1 MVADSPAIAS
11 AHLWASCVAAFVV
24 LMLTAVAA
32 AAQPY
37 PSKPIRM
44 IVGYGAAGGA
54 DSFIRAIAPE
64 LSELLGQPIVIENR
78 PGAGT
83 IIATQLVAESK
94 PDGYTF
100 YVADFAFTVNPA
112 LKSRLPY
119 DSLRDFAPVALATSG
134 LGSLLVVHPSL
145 PVKSVKELI
154 ALARAHP
161 GKLNYATGGNG
172 TAPHLVGEQL
182 KFAAKINLVHVPYK
196 STAQAILAVAG
207 GEVGVAFGGIFAV
220 KSLADARRLRAL
232 AIASAARTP
241 MMPDVPTFAET
252 GWPDVEATSYRGF
265 LAPAG
270 TPREIIMRVNGA
282 VNRVLQMPVVRSRLT
297 ELGMPPLGGGSP
309 EDYGRLIRSEIDK
322 WGRTVRNAGI
332 AVE

>member
-1 MVADSPAIAS
+1 LATIAL
-11 AHLWASCVAAFVV
+11 APRWASCVAAFAA
-24 LMLTAVAA
+24 LTLTAA
-32 AAQPY
+32 AAVAQSY

-44 IVGYGAAGGA
+44 IVGYGPAGGA
-54 DSFIRAIAPE
+54 DSFIRTLAPE
-64 LSELLGQPIVIENR
+64 LSELLRQPVVIENR

-100 YVADFAFTVNPA
+100 YVADFAFLVNPA

-119 DSLRDFAPVALATSG
+119 DSLRDFAPVVLATSG

-145 PVKSVKELI
+145 PVKSVKELL

-161 GKLNYATGGNG
+161 GKINYATGGNG
-172 TAPHLVGEQL
+172 TSPHLIAEQL
-182 KFAAKINLVHVPYK
+182 KFVTKTNLVHIPYK
-196 STAQAILAVAG
+196 STAQAILAVTG

-220 KSLADARRLRAL
+220 KPLADAGRLRAL
-232 AIASAARTP
+232 AIASAERTP

-252 GWPDVEATSYRGF
+252 GWPNVEATSYRGL

-270 TPREIIMRVNGA
+270 TPREIIVRVNETA
-282 VNRVLQMPVVRSRLT
+282 NKVLQMPAVRARLV
-297 ELGMPPLGGGSP
+297 ELGFPPLGGSP
-309 EDYGRLIRSEIDK
+309 EDFGRLIRAEIDK
-322 WGRTVRNAGI
+322 WRKVVRDAGI
-332 AVE
+332 SVE